1 MNFKPII
8 LNQALYV
15 IPKDLRDE
23 LLRQYKFALENT
35 KFERKDKE
43 KVQKIIRALELAP
56 VWRPG
61 QIYQDVK
68 VFSY

>member
-1 MNFKPII
+1 MF
-8 LNQALYV
+8 V

-43 KVQKIIRALELAP
+43 KVEKIIRALELSP
-56 VWRPG
+56 QWRAG
-61 QIYQDVK
+61 AIFQDTK
-68 VFSY
+68 VF

>member
-35 KFERKDKE
+35 KFDRNDKE
-43 KVQKIIRALELAP
+43 KVEKIIRALELAP
-56 VWRPG
+56 QWRPG
-61 QIYQDVK
+61 AIFQDTK
-68 VFSY
+68 VF